1 MGMQPKISKG
11 HFFIKPCQKCG
22 GQFGGESFSPSK
34 SPFFAD
40 GYFPICNTCIKD
52 YLAASD
58 FSWDAV
64 DKICQYGN
72 LPFVPTE
79 FEKLRTMN
87 GDDVFP
93 IYAKVFQGQE
103 FEGLGWS
110 DYFNEFKRLRD
121 EGLIEDVLPEIREEK
136 YSKLREK
143 WGANYDDEALNYLE
157 ELYKGLLSTQ
167 NVNGALQQDQAYK
180 ICKIS
185 YEIDNRIR
193 GGQDFD
199 KILSSYD
206 KLVKVAEFTP
216 KNVKNVN
223 DFDSTGEVLKWLEKG
238 GWKNR
243 FYDNITRD
251 VVDET
256 MKNIQAWNQRLYT
269 NENSIGEEITRRMEA
284 LQLAQK
290 AENYYD
296 LNQNY
301 DLDNYENDGYDA
313 LMKAEE
319 EEEFDAGAGGDE
331 GWM

>member
-1 MGMQPKISKG
+1 MGMQPKITKG
-11 HFFIKPCQKCG
+11 QFFIKPCQRCG

-34 SPFFAD
+34 SAFFSD
-40 GYFPICNTCIKD
+40 GYFPLCNSCIKD
-52 YLAASD
+52 YLIDHD
-58 FSWDAV
+58 FSWDSV
-64 DKICQYGN
+64 DKLCQYGN
-72 LPFVPTE
+72 LPFIPGE
-79 FEKLRTMN
+79 FERLREMN
-87 GDDVFP
+87 GNDVFP
-93 IYAKVFQGQE
+93 IYAKVFQSSE

-110 DYFNEFKRLRD
+110 DYFKEFKRLQ
-121 EGLIEDVLPEIREEK
+121 EQGIIEDTLPEIREEK
-136 YSKLREK
+136 YQKLREK
-143 WGANYDDEALNYLE
+143 WGSNYDDEALNYLE

-167 NVNGALQQDQAYK
+167 NVNGALQQDQAFK

-199 KILSSYD
+199 KMLSSYD

-216 KNVKNVN
+216 KNVKNIN

-243 FYDNITRD
+243 FYDNVTRD

-269 NENSIGEEITRRMEA
+269 NESSIGEEITRRMEA
-284 LQLAQK
+284 LQAAQK

-296 LNQNY
+296 LNQKY
-301 DLDNYENDGYDA
+301 DLDSYDNEGYEG
-313 LMKAEE
+313 LMHEE
-319 EEEFDAGAGGDE
+319 EEEFEVDIGEASE
-331 GWM
+331 WI